1 MTSQPS
7 TPSTLNPVLL
17 DRVLGTMYGV
27 ALGDAMGMPGEL
39 WSRQHIQDHFG
50 RIDRFL
56 DGPDGHFVVDGF
68 VAGQVTDDTQQMM
81 MLAESMLSTGGEVK
95 VRTLAR
101 DLVGWADRVGASEG
115 HFLGPTSARVI
126 TALRNGADAL
136 STGVAG
142 TTNGAAMRIAPVG
155 IIGRRGGGLT
165 ALVDQVEATCRI
177 AHGTNIAIA
186 GAAMVA
192 AYIDSALT
200 SAVTAG
206 TDVGTIVKTA
216 ASAAL
221 EAGREGMRRGEDAAG
236 ASLVARAEWGITLG
250 DMGID
255 DDAFLENIYNIVGS
269 GTESTESVPAAVAL
283 AVRAGGDPLRCALLA
298 ANLGGDTDTIGA
310 MAVGMVGAVGGLS
323 SIGPDLIETLDTVN
337 GLPFTLVAARLA
349 ALRQSTTEKG

>member
-7 TPSTLNPVLL
+7 TMSTLNPVLL
-17 DRVLGTMYGV
+17 DRVLGTVYGV

-81 MLAESMLSTGGEVK
+81 MLAESMLSTGGDVK
-95 VRTLAR
+95 VPILAR
-101 DLVGWADRVGASEG
+101 DLVAWADRVGASEG

-155 IIGRRGGGLT
+155 ILGRRGGDLT
-165 ALVDQVEATCRI
+165 ALVDQVEASCKI

-200 SAVTAG
+200 SAISPK
-206 TDVGTIVKTA
+206 TDVAETVATA
-216 ASAAL
+216 AAAAL
-221 EAGREGMRRGEDAAG
+221 DAGREGMRRGEDAAG
-236 ASLVARAEWGITLG
+236 ASLVARAEWGIALAAT
-250 DMGID
+250 DID
-255 DDAFLENIYNIVGS
+255 DDTFLENIYNIVGS
-269 GTESTESVPAAVAL
+269 GTETTESIPAAVAL
-283 AVRAGGDPLRCALLA
+283 AVRASGDPLRCALLA

-310 MAVGMVGAVGGLS
+310 MAVGMTGAVGGLS
-323 SIGPDLIETLDTVN
+323 SMSADLISTLDTVN

-349 ALRQSTTEKG
+349 ALRQSTAEKS